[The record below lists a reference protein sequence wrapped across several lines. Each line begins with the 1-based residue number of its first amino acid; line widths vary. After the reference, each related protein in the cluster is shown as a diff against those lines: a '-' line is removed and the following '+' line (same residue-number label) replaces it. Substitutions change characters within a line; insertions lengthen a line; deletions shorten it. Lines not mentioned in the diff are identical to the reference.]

1 MGRSRSRKLR
11 WGVRKTR
18 RGYYAKQKGGAKKR
32 DEVKK
37 GSKLFTDAYAL
48 TVRSV
53 MPRRFEKLSGLA
65 AAAGVP
71 LQAWDGPLLK
81 KEDIH
86 ALPPLGVGTTHFKD
100 RTGAVFNLGVIGA
113 FLGHRTL
120 LDHIH
125 KTGAG
130 KPGTFICEDD
140 IAIPPDFY
148 EKLAALEEEI
158 ETHAPDWDILFLDK
172 HPQTIDGDQIST
184 RLIKL
189 KPDLTGNKNWG
200 IWSYIVKNS
209 SVGPKILP
217 TMKHMLD
224 VPDLQLARF
233 ADHINMYLITPSIV
247 QGDPETAL
255 NSAVTKKDSFQI

>member
-1 MGRSRSRKLR
+1 MGRRRSRKLR

-18 RGYYAKQKGGAKKR
+18 RGRGLKQMGGAKK
-32 DEVKK
+32 E
-37 GSKLFTDAYAL
+37 SKLFRDAYAL

-81 KEDIH
+81 KEDIDT
-86 ALPPLGVGTTHFKD
+86 LPPLGIGTTNFKD

-120 LDHIH
+120 LEHIH
-125 KTGAG
+125 KTGTG

-140 IAIPPDFY
+140 IDIPVDFY
-148 EKLAALEEEI
+148 DKLAALEQEV

-172 HPQTIDGDQIST
+172 HPATIHGDKISP

-189 KPDLTGNKNWG
+189 KPDLTGYRNWG

-224 VPDLQLARF
+224 VPDIQLARF
-233 ADHINMYLITPSIV
+233 ADDINMYLITPSIV